1 MIEIDNVSYWY
12 PNTAAPA
19 LQNLS
24 LTIDEGEFV
33 VVCGPSGS
41 GKSTLLRL
49 LNGLV
54 PHFHGG
60 RFGGNVR
67 VWGRSTREHQPRDL
81 ADLVGFVFQDPEAQ
95 FVVDMVEDE
104 IVFAMENLGLV
115 PRLMRRRVEE
125 VLDQLGIAHLRRRRV
140 SSLSGGEQQRVA
152 IAAVLAA
159 QPRALVLDEP
169 TSQLDPH
176 AAEEV
181 LTALQKLNDD
191 LGLTVVLSEHRLE
204 RVVQYADRILA
215 FPDTMTR
222 WHDDKLNSSQKHR
235 VSSSSCHPIIGTP
248 REVLAHAE
256 TAPPLVQ
263 LGRALGW
270 QPLPLTI
277 KEGRRFAA
285 SSQFAVHRL
294 QSHSDNSTGMHQLAT
309 GNRQPATG
317 DRRLTTG
324 NRQPATGNRQLA
336 TDDGQLATGNRRLA
350 TGNRQLATGDKRLAT
365 VVERVHFAYGEHEA
379 LYDVSMAA
387 HGGEV
392 LVLMGR
398 NGSGKTTLLKLLTGL
413 LKPQHGSVRVLGR
426 DVTRMEVE
434 DVAAFVGYV
443 PQNPHRLLFHD
454 TLREELEFTLKG
466 RRTTDDGRR
475 KVANIGDDSA
485 IANRKSPI
493 ETTLAQF
500 GLAHLADTYPRD
512 LSGGE
517 AQRAA
522 LAAITIGDPQVL
534 LLDEPTRGLDY
545 AAKASLGRQLQQLAA
560 QGRTIIMSTHDV
572 ELVAAY
578 ADRVLLLGD
587 GEVVVEGPVR
597 EVLGDSLIFS
607 SQIAKL
613 FPGTGWLTVEDV
625 LRHVEA
631 IR

>member
-1 MIEIDNVSYWY
+1 MIAIDNVSYWY
-12 PNTAAPA
+12 PNADAPV
-19 LQNLS
+19 LQDLA

-60 RFGGNVR
+60 RFGGDVR
-67 VWGRSTREHQPRDL
+67 VWGRSTRAHQPRDL

-104 IVFAMENLGLV
+104 IVFAMENLGLA

-125 VLDQLGIAHLRRRRV
+125 VLDQLGIAHLRRRRI

-204 RVVQYADRILA
+204 RVVQYADRVLVFTTTDDRRMTTGAEA
-215 FPDTMTR
+215 FVHGPA
-222 WHDDKLNSSQKHR
+222 SIS
-235 VSSSSCHPIIGTP
+235 IGPP
-248 REVLAHAE
+248 REVLAHVE

-270 QPLPLTI
+270 TPLPLTI

-285 SSQFAVHRL
+285 STQYAVRSSQFADERSAEAAHPPTR
-294 QSHSDNSTGMHQLAT
+294 S
-309 GNRQPATG
+309 PAPTIS
-317 DRRLTTG
+317 
-324 NRQPATGNRQLA
+324 
-336 TDDGQLATGNRRLA
+336 
-350 TGNRQLATGDKRLAT
+350 
-365 VVERVHFAYGEHEA
+365 VERVHFAYGEHEA

-387 HGGEV
+387 HAGEV
-392 LVLMGR
+392 LALMGR

-426 DVTRMEVE
+426 DVTRMDVE
-434 DVAAFVGYV
+434 EVAAFVGYV

-454 TLREELEFTLKG
+454 TLREELEFTLTG
-466 RRTTDDGRR
+466 RRTTDGQR
-475 KVANIGDDSA
+475 KKLMTAPDQPSIVHD
-485 IANRKSPI
+485 
-493 ETTLAQF
+493 TLARF
-500 GLAHLADTYPRD
+500 GIAHLADAYPRD

-522 LAAITIGDPQVL
+522 LAAIAVGDPAVL

-545 AAKASLGRQLQQLAA
+545 AAKAALGRQLRQLAA
-560 QGRTIIMSTHDV
+560 QGRTIIMATHDV
-572 ELVAAY
+572 ELVAAH

-587 GEVVVEGPVR
+587 GEVVVDGPVR
-597 EVLGDSLIFS
+597 EVLSDSLIFS
-607 SQIAKL
+607 SQTAKL
-613 FPGTGWLTVEDV
+613 FPGSGWLTVEDA
-625 LRHVEA
+625 LRHA
-631 IR
+631 GGAHAPPASAS